1 MKAIIKL
8 ISFQRIEFFVRQKIN
23 DWKNQMLKNGKLALD
38 GSNLKTE
45 INTININGSV
55 SGSNIVGNM
64 DNSSASVNNR
74 SS

>member
-1 MKAIIKL
+1 
-8 ISFQRIEFFVRQKIN
+8 
-23 DWKNQMLKNGKLALD
+23 MLKNGKLALD

>member
-1 MKAIIKL
+1 
-8 ISFQRIEFFVRQKIN
+8 
-23 DWKNQMLKNGKLALD
+23 MLKDGKFTLD
-38 GSNLKTE
+38 ESNSKTE